1 MSEVIT
7 KKRLA
12 LKIVR
17 SLWYQTR
24 GEGRAAV
31 DAILREIANALS
43 LGDTVCLHSF
53 GTFKV
58 KDGKVTFKPHK
69 ELIDKSIVPIIHP
82 TPHERSDHAG
92 SYPGNKNQRSCD
104 PSTRE
109 GLIEQ

>member
-1 MSEVIT
+1 MWLWLVINLRLT

-24 GEGRAAV
+24 GEGIAAV
-31 DAILREIANALS
+31 DAILMEIANALS

-69 ELIDKSIVPIIHP
+69 ELIDKC
-82 TPHERSDHAG
+82 R
-92 SYPGNKNQRSCD
+92 
-104 PSTRE
+104 
-109 GLIEQ
+109 L